1 MREKLDSNEASLAGA
16 GLNACGA
23 VSVSNEI
30 EPLLVADL
38 DFPAPTETSE
48 FSQGMMSLEQPF
60 GVTMLLSVA
69 GNPVRAFKDPKGLDI
84 RLQLTPGVNEL

>member
-1 MREKLDSNEASLAGA
+1 MRAKLSTNEASLAGA
-16 GLNACGA
+16 RLDECRT

-38 DFPAPTETSE
+38 VFPLPTETSE

-69 GNPVRAFKDPKGLDI
+69 GNPVGLSKTQRYSI
-84 RLQLTPGVNEL
+84 

>member
-1 MREKLDSNEASLAGA
+1 MRAKLDSNEASPAGA

-30 EPLLVADL
+30 EPLLWL
-38 DFPAPTETSE
+38 IWTSPLPTETSE

-69 GNPVRAFKDPKGLDI
+69 GNPVGLSKTQKDSI
-84 RLQLTPGVNEL
+84 